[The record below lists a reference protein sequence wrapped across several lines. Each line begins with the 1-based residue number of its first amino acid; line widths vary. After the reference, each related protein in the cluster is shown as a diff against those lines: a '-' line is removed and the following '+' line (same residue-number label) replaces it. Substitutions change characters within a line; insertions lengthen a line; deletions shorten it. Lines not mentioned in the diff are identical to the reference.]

1 MKLWSIGENSAFKSK
16 LLSKSN
22 DNAQSLLES
31 EFCFL
36 ILGSCVVSWYTEF
49 KREVFIC
56 FVWLNWPFFFVH
68 FYKVLIKLSTGK
80 FLSIKRKFLML
91 VWKRTASYW
100 VLKLPFLLL
109 VSLILSIKLDCILFI
124 VKYQIQN
131 ILVLLL
137 LLQG

>member
-1 MKLWSIGENSAFKSK
+1 
-16 LLSKSN
+16 
-22 DNAQSLLES
+22 
-31 EFCFL
+31 
-36 ILGSCVVSWYTEF
+36 
-49 KREVFIC
+49 
-56 FVWLNWPFFFVH
+56 
-68 FYKVLIKLSTGK
+68 
-80 FLSIKRKFLML
+80 